1 MKIIGIS
8 AFYHD
13 SAAALIIDGKVI
25 AAAQEERFSRL
36 KNDASFPEQALKFCL
51 EEGSKV
57 TGEKLTIDDID
68 HLVFYEKPILK
79 FERILLT
86 CLRYFPKTF
95 WFFIKSMI
103 TWFSD
108 KLWIKGKLANL
119 AGIKPEK
126 ILFSKHHLSHACSS
140 YFCSDYDEA
149 AVLTI
154 DGVGEW
160 ATTTIGHAKGNDIKL
175 LEEIRFPNSIG
186 LLYSTLT
193 AFLGFKVNEGEYK
206 VMGMASYG
214 NPIYVDKI
222 KEIFHMSDE
231 DASFT
236 NVEKFYA
243 YLYDPAKSYTKAL
256 EDLFGEPRQKGD
268 RFFVDSEDREKDQ
281 HYADIAKSL
290 QVITEEAVLKLAKR
304 AQELTGSKNICL
316 AGGVALN
323 CVANERLL
331 HELDFDDVFIQPA
344 AGDAGGAL
352 GAAYYGYNIHLGN
365 PKIDSGFSHPY
376 WGSEVDDAEIESEI
390 KTRDIKHYKKYDN
403 FDDLILDLAKH
414 LANEKVIGW
423 CQGRFEWGPR
433 SLGARSIIANATKAE
448 MRDKVN
454 LKIKFR
460 EAFRP
465 FAPAVLKEKAHD
477 YFNLE
482 KDTKTTAY
490 NYMLATCRVKSD
502 SNDKLQAI
510 THIDGSGR
518 AQTVDKNINE
528 KFYKLLTEYE
538 KITGVPVL
546 INTSFNLR
554 GEPIVTTC
562 HNALNTFYK
571 SGLDVLAVNNY
582 LIWKPESN

>member
-1 MKIIGIS
+1 LKIIGIS

-13 SAAALIIDGKVI
+13 SAAALIIDGKII
-25 AAAQEERFSRL
+25 ACAQEERFSRI
-36 KNDASFPEQALKFCL
+36 KNDADFPQQALEFCL
-51 EEGSKV
+51 EEGSKYL
-57 TGEKLTIDDID
+57 GEKLNMEDID
-68 HLVFYEKPILK
+68 YLVFYEKPILK
-79 FERILLT
+79 FERIILT
-86 CLRYFPKTF
+86 SLRYFPKTF
-95 WFFIKSMI
+95 WFFVKSMM

-108 KLWIKGKLANL
+108 KLWIKGKLAKL
-119 AGIKPEK
+119 SGVSPEK

-140 YFCSDYDEA
+140 YFCTEFQDA

-160 ATTTIGHAKGNDIKL
+160 ATTTIGHAQGNNIRM

-186 LLYSTLT
+186 LLYSTIT
-193 AFLGFKVNEGEYK
+193 AFLGFEVNEGEYK

-214 NPIYVDKI
+214 KPIYIEKI
-222 KEIFHMSDE
+222 KEIFKLNE

-243 YLYDPAKSYTKAL
+243 YLYDPAKSYTKEL
-256 EDLFGEPRQKGD
+256 EKLFGKPRERGD
-268 RFFVDSEDREKDQ
+268 RFFVDPEARDRDQ

-290 QVITEEAVLKLAKR
+290 QLITEEAVLKLAKR
-304 AQELTGSKNICL
+304 AKEITGSQNLCL

-323 CVANERLL
+323 CVANERILR
-331 HELDFDDVFIQPA
+331 ELDFQNVFIQPA

-352 GAAYYGYNIHLGN
+352 GAAFYAYNIYLNN

-376 WGSEVDDAEIESEI
+376 WGSEIDDAEIEAEI
-390 KTRDIKHYKKYDN
+390 KTRGITNYKKFEN
-403 FDDLILDLAKH
+403 FDDLLKELAAILSQ
-414 LANEKVIGW
+414 EKVIGW

-433 SLGARSIIANATKAE
+433 SLGARSIIASASKAS
-448 MRDKVN
+448 MRDTVN

-465 FAPAVLKEKAHD
+465 FAPAVIEQKAEE
-477 YFNLE
+477 YFDLNHS
-482 KDTKTTAY
+482 TQTSAY
-490 NYMLATCRVKSD
+490 KYMLATCQVKQA
-502 SNDKLQAI
+502 DKLEAI
-510 THIDGSGR
+510 THVDGSGR
-518 AQTVDKNINE
+518 VQTVNPETNE
-528 KFYKLLTEYE
+528 KFYNLLKEYE
-538 KITGVPVL
+538 NITGIPVL

-562 HNALNTFYK
+562 NNALNTFFK

-582 LIWKPESN
+582 LIWKSES

>member
-1 MKIIGIS
+1 LKIIGIS

-13 SAAALIIDGKVI
+13 SAAALIIDGKII
-25 AAAQEERFSRL
+25 ASAQEERFSRI
-36 KNDASFPEQALKFCL
+36 KNDAEFPGQALEFCFA
-51 EEGSKV
+51 EGSKYL
-57 TGEKLTIDDID
+57 GSELKIDDID
-68 HLVFYEKPILK
+68 YLVFYEKPILK

-86 CLRYFPKTF
+86 TLRYFPKTF
-95 WFFIKSMI
+95 WFFVKSMM

-108 KLWIKGKLANL
+108 KLWIKGKLAKLSRIAPN
-119 AGIKPEK
+119 K

-140 YFCSDYDEA
+140 YFCSEFQDS

-160 ATTTIGHAKGNDIKL
+160 ATTTIGHAQGNQVRM

-186 LLYSTLT
+186 LLYSTIT
-193 AFLGFKVNEGEYK
+193 AFLGFEVNEGEYK

-214 NPIYVDKI
+214 DPIYVDKI
-222 KEIFHMSDE
+222 KEIFKLNN

-243 YLYDPAKSYTKAL
+243 YLYDPAKSYTKEL
-256 EDLFGEPRQKGD
+256 EKLFGKPRDRGD
-268 RFFVDSEDREKDQ
+268 RFFVDPENKVQDQ

-290 QVITEEAVLKLAKR
+290 QVVTEEAVLKLARR
-304 AQELTGSKNICL
+304 AQEITGSKNLCL

-331 HELDFDDVFIQPA
+331 RELDFENIFIQPA

-352 GAAYYGYNIHLGN
+352 GAAFYAYNIYLNN

-376 WGSEVDDAEIESEI
+376 WGSSILDAEIESEL
-390 KTRDIKHYKKYDN
+390 KTRGISNYKKFDN
-403 FDDLILDLAKH
+403 FDDLLEELAKI
-414 LANEKVIGW
+414 LSQEKVIGW

-433 SLGARSIIANATKAE
+433 SLGARSIIASASNAS
-448 MRDKVN
+448 MRDTVN

-465 FAPAVLKEKAHD
+465 FAPAVIEEKAEE
-477 YFNLE
+477 YFDFNH
-482 KDTKTTAY
+482 KTKTSAY
-490 NYMLATCRVKSD
+490 KYMLATCQVKEPQ
-502 SNDKLQAI
+502 KLEAI
-510 THIDGSGR
+510 THVDGSGR
-518 AQTVDKNINE
+518 VQTVNLETNE
-528 KFYKLLTEYE
+528 KFYKLLKAYE
-538 KITGVPVL
+538 KITGIPVL

-562 HNALNTFYK
+562 SNALNTFYK
-571 SGLDVLAVNNY
+571 SGLDALAVNNY
-582 LIWKPESN
+582 LIWK